1 MLQKKKFFLLT
12 AFIFGSFICN
22 AQIEV
27 AHITFKEFKA
37 VGFGAFLNFSFPVS
51 DANYLTLEGGLQYFK
66 DRDEV
71 SVALVPILAGYRY
84 IFDQSGTG
92 FYVEPNAGYGIGG
105 SDLERY
111 DKEGNFILDENG
123 NYTYE
128 NPGGLMAGVG
138 VGYLLQP
145 GAGIQLNIGARYER
159 VFTNGGTNV
168 FSFRISHAFT
178 FGRRN

>member
-1 MLQKKKFFLLT
+1 MFQKKPFFILPV
-12 AFIFGSFICN
+12 FIFGFLICN
-22 AQIEV
+22 AQLEV
-27 AHITFKEFKA
+27 VYLTFKDFKA
-37 VGFGAFLNFSFPVS
+37 FGFGAFFNFIYPVS
-51 DANYLTLEGGLQYFK
+51 DANYFILAGGLQYFK

-71 SVALVPILAGYRY
+71 GVALVPILAGYRY
-84 IFDQSGTG
+84 TFDQSGTG

-128 NPGGLMAGVG
+128 NPGGLMAGIG
-138 VGYLLQP
+138 LGYLLQP

-159 VFTNGGTNV
+159 VFTNGSTNV